1 MRFASYTIYGRTS
14 FGAVVGEGVVDLRLR
29 LAPRFTTLLDVLQAG
44 ALDEVRA
51 GAAGVRA
58 DFPLTQVEL
67 LPPVVAP
74 EKIICVGVNY
84 ANRNEEYKDGSEGP
98 KHPSLFFRAP
108 GSLVGHGQP
117 IIRPTISEQLDY
129 EGEIALIIGREARHI
144 ASEQALAYVA
154 GATLCNEGTVRDW
167 TRHGKF
173 NVTQGKNF
181 DRSGGI
187 GPWMVTRDALD
198 LSQPLTLTTRVN
210 GEIRQEDTTANMIFS
225 FSDLIAYI
233 TTFTTLKPG
242 DVIVTGTPTG
252 AGARFDP
259 PRWLEPG
266 DVVEVEVPEI
276 GVLRNTVL
284 AEG

>member
-58 DFPLTQVEL
+58 DFPLSQVEL

-129 EGEIALIIGREARHI
+129 EGEIALVIGREG
-144 ASEQALAYVA
+144 ASHRE
-154 GATLCNEGTVRDW
+154 R
-167 TRHGKF
+167 
-173 NVTQGKNF
+173 
-181 DRSGGI
+181 
-187 GPWMVTRDALD
+187 
-198 LSQPLTLTTRVN
+198 
-210 GEIRQEDTTANMIFS
+210 
-225 FSDLIAYI
+225 
-233 TTFTTLKPG
+233 
-242 DVIVTGTPTG
+242 
-252 AGARFDP
+252 AGARLCRRRRP
-259 PRWLEPG
+259 CATRAPCATGRG
-266 DVVEVEVPEI
+266 TA
-276 GVLRNTVL
+276 NSM
-284 AEG
+284 